1 MTWSEPKSVGEK
13 INSLG
18 NEESVFI
25 HPDNQ
30 TLYFSSDGLKGMGGL
45 DIYMS
50 RRQPNGEWGEPI
62 NLGYP
67 INTFNDENS
76 FVVSADGLHAYFA
89 SDRPGGFGMLDIYV
103 FDLYK
108 EARPLLTNY
117 VKGKVVDAL
126 TKVPLAANFEIIDIE
141 TGKIML
147 SNVTDKM
154 SGEFIACLPAG
165 KSYMLNVNKEQYL
178 FYSENFE
185 CRNENNKQQ
194 GFQLSIELNKPA
206 IGETVVLK
214 NIFFDVNK
222 YELKSES
229 FTELNKLID
238 LLIKNAKFR
247 IEIRGHTDNT
257 GDKES
262 NIILSENRAKSVYDY
277 LIKNGIQAS
286 RLAFKGY
293 GDYIPIDSNE
303 TEEGRFKNRRTDF
316 KLIAL

>member
-1 MTWSEPKSVGEK
+1 
-13 INSLG
+13 
-18 NEESVFI
+18 
-25 HPDNQ
+25 
-30 TLYFSSDGLKGMGGL
+30 
-45 DIYMS
+45 
-50 RRQPNGEWGEPI
+50 
-62 NLGYP
+62 
-67 INTFNDENS
+67 
-76 FVVSADGLHAYFA
+76 
-89 SDRPGGFGMLDIYV
+89 
-103 FDLYK
+103 
-108 EARPLLTNY
+108 
-117 VKGKVVDAL
+117 
-126 TKVPLAANFEIIDIE
+126 
-141 TGKIML
+141 ML

-238 LLIKNAKFR
+238 LLNKNAKFR
-247 IEIRGHTDNT
+247 IEIGGHTDNT
-257 GDKES
+257 GDKGS